1 MHWSKRIE
9 YHFGNNLE
17 LLSASLVLA
26 VSQNSKVFGIQ
37 IITEPLTHLQ
47 RNGINVV
54 TRLHKT
60 LQQDFPSPE
69 FRPPIEFQK
78 IWHV

>member
-1 MHWSKRIE
+1 MHWSRRIE

-26 VSQNSKVFGIQ
+26 VSQNSKVFRIQ
-37 IITEPLTHLQ
+37 IMTEPLTHLQ
-47 RNGINVV
+47 KNGINVV

-69 FRPPIEFQK
+69 SRPPIEFQK
-78 IWHV
+78 MWYV